1 MKKVFYFLV
10 FIPLLFLTGCNTEDC
25 DHTHDNNYTCQR
37 DPINKVLM
45 LRIDRPNNKLKGA
58 IEFIFDQQTDSFN
71 IEILSASFDNFSTV
85 SLIYRELNDTLFSG
99 TRIPGG
105 IGNMTYP
112 ETLYPAE
119 LLDTVT
125 TDDVFYPLNGF
136 DDIQYEEDSQYT
148 YYYIW
153 LEVQKYVKVR
163 QYIQSNPTEKVKIYL
178 YVPYEGQGDYTNT
191 DWLIFIKN

>member
-1 MKKVFYFLV
+1 MNKIFYWLI
-10 FIPLLFLTGCNTEDC
+10 FIPLFFLHSCNTDDC
-25 DHTHDNNYTCQR
+25 NQDNNYPFQR

-58 IEFIFDQQTDSFN
+58 IEFIFDHQTDSFN
-71 IEILSASFDNFSTV
+71 IEILSESFDNFSTV

-119 LLDTVT
+119 LLDNVT
-125 TDDVFYPLNGF
+125 REDVVYPLNGY
-136 DDIQYEEDSQYT
+136 DDIQYE
-148 YYYIW
+148 
-153 LEVQKYVKVR
+153 
-163 QYIQSNPTEKVKIYL
+163 
-178 YVPYEGQGDYTNT
+178 
-191 DWLIFIKN
+191 